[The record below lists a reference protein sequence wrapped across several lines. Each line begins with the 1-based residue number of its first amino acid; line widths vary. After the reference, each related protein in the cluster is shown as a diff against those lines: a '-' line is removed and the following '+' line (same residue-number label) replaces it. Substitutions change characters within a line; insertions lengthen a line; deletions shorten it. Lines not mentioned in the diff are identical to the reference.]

1 MLNFLPAPLLG
12 CLSVFLMVANT
23 LFWVTFLFPTAILK
37 LIMPLPAVRRATSA
51 IAIRIAEN
59 WVGVNRKIFDLVQR
73 TDWRIQGDERL
84 RYGGWYLVIANHQS
98 WVDIF
103 VLQYIFHRQIPFLK
117 FFIKQ
122 ELFWFPV
129 MGLAWWALDFPF
141 MKRYSKAYLKRHPEM
156 RGKDLET
163 TRQACE
169 KFKDNPT
176 SVINFVEGTRLTSA
190 RHKRQNSPYQR
201 LLKPKAGGIALV
213 LGAMG
218 HMLNSIVDVTICY
231 PHGSPTFWGF
241 LCGQVPEIEVIVQER
256 QIPPHFIGRDYTQ
269 DDAFRQE
276 IQAWTRD
283 LWQKKDELLQTWPGL
298 SESGGKR
305 EA

>member
-12 CLSVFLMVANT
+12 FLSVTLIMANT
-23 LFWVTFLFPTAILK
+23 LFWVTFLFPTAIIK
-37 LIMPLPAVRRATSA
+37 LILPLPAIRRVASA
-51 IAIRIAEN
+51 VAIWIAEN
-59 WVGVNRKIFDLVQR
+59 WVGTNRKIFDLVQR
-73 TDWRIQGDERL
+73 TDWRVQGAETL
-84 RYGGWYLVIANHQS
+84 RYGGWYLVLANHQS

-176 SVINFVEGTRLTSA
+176 SVINFVEGTRLTPAKS
-190 RHKRQNSPYQR
+190 RQQNSPYAH
-201 LLKPKAGGIALV
+201 LLKPKAGGVALV

-218 HMLNSIVDVTICY
+218 HMLNSIVDVTIYY
-231 PHGSPTFWGF
+231 PAGSPTFWDF
-241 LCGQVPEIEVIVQER
+241 LSGRVPAIEVLVQER
-256 QIPPHFIGRDYTQ
+256 PNPPQFIGRDYTQ
-269 DDAFRQE
+269 DDAFREE
-276 IQAWTRD
+276 IQAWVRD
-283 LWQKKDELLQTWPGL
+283 LWQEKDALLASLQPAA
-298 SESGGKR
+298 E
-305 EA
+305 

>member
-1 MLNFLPAPLLG
+1 MLNFLPPSLRG
-12 CLSVFLMVANT
+12 CLAVMLIVVNT
-23 LFWVTFLFPTAILK
+23 LFCVIFLFPLAFLK
-37 LIMPLPAVRRATSA
+37 FIIPLPVVRRPVSGAA
-51 IAIRIAEN
+51 NWFAEN
-59 WVGVNRKIFDLVQR
+59 WVGINRKIFDLVQR
-73 TDWRIQGDERL
+73 TGWHVQGGDEL
-84 RYGGWYLVIANHQS
+84 RYGGWYLVLANHQS

-103 VLQYIFHRQIPFLK
+103 VLQYIFYRKIPFLK

-176 SVINFVEGTRLTSA
+176 TVINFVEGTRFTPAKHA
-190 RHKRQNSPYQR
+190 RQDSPYDH
-201 LLKPKAGGIALV
+201 LLRPKAGGTALV

-218 HMLNSIVDVTICY
+218 HMLNNIVDVTIHY
-231 PHGSPTFWGF
+231 PEETPTFWEF
-241 LCGQVPEIEVIVQER
+241 VCGRVPQIEVMIQER
-256 QIPPHFIGRDYTQ
+256 PIPSHYISRDYTQ
-269 DDAFRQE
+269 DDAFRQD
-276 IQAWTRD
+276 IQAWVRD
-283 LWQKKDELLQTWPGL
+283 LWQEKDALLKKKKNRTP
-298 SESGGKR
+298 
-305 EA
+305 

>member
-1 MLNFLPAPLLG
+1 MLNALLAPLLG
-12 CLSVFLMVANT
+12 CLAIILMMANT
-23 LFWVTFLFPTAILK
+23 LFWVTFLFPTAMIK
-37 LIMPLPAVRRATSA
+37 LLVPLPAVRRATSA
-51 IAIRIAEN
+51 VAIWIAEN
-59 WVGVNRKIFDLVQR
+59 WVGGNRKVFDLVQR
-73 TDWRIQGDERL
+73 TDWRVQGDETL
-84 RYGGWYLVIANHQS
+84 RYAGWYLVIANHQS

-103 VLQYIFHRQIPFLK
+103 VLQYIFHRRIPFLK

-141 MKRYSKAYLKRHPEM
+141 MKRHSKAYLKRHPEM

-163 TRQACE
+163 TRQACK

-190 RHKRQNSPYQR
+190 KHRRQKSPFPH

-218 HMLNSIVDVTICY
+218 HILNSIVDVTIYY
-231 PHGSPTFWGF
+231 PEGPPTFWEF
-241 LCGQVPEIEVIVQER
+241 LCGRVHQIEVIVQER
-256 QIPPHFIGRDYTQ
+256 PIPPHFIGRDYTQ
-269 DDAFRQE
+269 DDTFRQG
-276 IQAWTRD
+276 IQAWIRD
-283 LWQKKDELLQTWPGL
+283 LWQEKNGLLSNRQHD
-298 SESGGKR
+298 
-305 EA
+305 A